1 MRTLRTWFLRFSELF
16 GKARRDRELAE
27 ELESHLQ
34 MHIEDNLRAGMTPEE
49 ARRQAVVKLGGLE
62 QIKEN
67 YRDRRGFPW
76 LESLLQD
83 VRFGLR
89 MLRKNPGF
97 TTVAILT
104 LALGIGATTA
114 IFTVVDKVLLQP
126 LAYREVDRMVVLMQT
141 FDGGQSPII
150 SIPKYMLWRDQP
162 RIFEESSLYGIPGAL
177 RVNLLGG
184 DRPEQFQAT
193 QVSAD
198 FFSLFGVRLAAG
210 RTFTPEEDAPGGPPV
225 VVISSGLWRNRF
237 GADPHIVGR
246 TIDLDGTAYNVI
258 GVMAP
263 LYTPDLPLGDMCFP
277 LQADP
282 NSNNQGNDLF
292 GVARLKP
299 GVTLAMAKAATQVI
313 AEKFHRKYPTM
324 MGPKRGLTVETM
336 NEVRVAGVRTSLLVL
351 LGAVGFVLLIAC
363 ANVASLMLARA
374 TLRRREI
381 SIRAALGAG
390 RGRIVRQLLTESV
403 LLALVGGALGLY
415 LGYFGVRYL
424 LGINPADMPRIG
436 EHAEAISL
444 DWRVLVFA
452 LAVSMLTGMLSG
464 IIPAITTSRTDLA
477 TTISESGA
485 RTGTGLRGNKTRSVL
500 VVIELAMAMVLLV
513 GAALL
518 IRTFHDSLSVNPG
531 FQTHNILTMD
541 MSLRGVRF
549 QKTASVAEVVREGRQ
564 RLESLPGVEAA
575 AAACCLPLGGGYGL
589 PFNIEGRPPTNG
601 PFTGG
606 GSWRSVSPAY
616 FEVFRISLLRGRT
629 FTDRDDGAAEP
640 VVVITEAM
648 AKQFWPKG
656 DELGARI
663 TIGKGMG
670 PQFDEPPREII
681 GVVGDVRDNGL
692 NYDPQPTMYVPLAQV
707 KDRLTALDATPLPM
721 QWFIRTRVEP
731 HSLTHEIEQELRAA
745 SGGLPVGTV
754 QSMDQVLAHSIASEQ
769 FNMMLL
775 TTFAA
780 IALFLAGIGIYGI
793 MAYSVQQRTREIGIR
808 MALGATPQ
816 AVRRT
821 MVVHGMILGLIG
833 VSLGVAGG
841 LALTRLLRSLLYGVE
856 PWDPLAFVLT
866 AVLLSAVAL
875 FACYVPAR
883 RASRVNPMVAL
894 RYE

>member
-1 MRTLRTWFLRFSELF
+1 MP
-16 GKARRDRELAE
+16 G
-27 ELESHLQ
+27 
-34 MHIEDNLRAGMTPEE
+34 E
-49 ARRQAVVKLGGLE
+49 APRQASAASGGAEQAKQDLRGHGGL
-62 QIKEN
+62 
-67 YRDRRGFPW
+67 PW
-76 LESLLQD
+76 FEALLQD
-83 VRFGLR
+83 LRFGLR
-89 MLRKNPGF
+89 TLRKNPGF

-126 LAYREVDRMVVLMQT
+126 LAYREADRMVVLMQT
-141 FDGGQSPII
+141 FSGGQSPVI
-150 SIPKYMLWRDQP
+150 SIPKYMLWHDQP
-162 RIFEESSLYGIPGAL
+162 RVFEESTLYGFPGTL

-184 DRPEQFQAT
+184 DQPEQFQAT

-198 FFSLFGVRLAAG
+198 FFSLFGVRLVAG
-210 RTFTPEEDAPGGPPV
+210 RAFTAEEDAAGGLPV
-225 VVISSGLWRNRF
+225 VVISSGLWRSRF
-237 GADPHIVGR
+237 GANPHIVGR
-246 TIDLDGTAYNVI
+246 TVDVDGTAYNVI

-282 NSNNQGNDLF
+282 NSSNQGNDLF

-299 GVTLAMAKAATQVI
+299 GVTLAMAKAATQVV
-313 AEKFHRKYPTM
+313 AEEFRRKYPAM
-324 MGPKRGLTVETM
+324 MDPKGGLTVETM
-336 NEVRVAGVRTSLLVL
+336 HEVRVANIRTSLLVL
-351 LGAVGFVLLIAC
+351 LGAVSFVLLIAC

-374 TLRRREI
+374 TLRKREI

-403 LLALVGGALGLY
+403 LLSLVGGALGLY
-415 LGYFGVRYL
+415 LGYFGVRFL
-424 LGINPADMPRIG
+424 LGINPANLPRIG

-444 DWRVLVFA
+444 DWRVLVFT
-452 LAVSMLTGMLSG
+452 LAVAVLTGMLAG
-464 IIPAITTSRTDLA
+464 LIPAIKASRTDLA
-477 TTISESGA
+477 TTINESGT
-485 RTGTGLRGNKTRSVL
+485 RSGTGLRGNKTRSVL
-500 VVIELAMAMVLLV
+500 VVTELAMAMVLLV

-518 IRTFHDSLSVNPG
+518 MRTFHDSLNVKPG
-531 FQTHNILTMD
+531 FQTHNILTMG
-541 MSLRGVRF
+541 MALRGARF
-549 QKTASVAEVVREGRQ
+549 QKTAPVAEVVREGRQ

-575 AAACCLPLGGGYGL
+575 AAACCLPLEGGYGL

-606 GSWRSVSPAY
+606 GSWRSVSPEY
-616 FEVFRISLLRGRT
+616 FEVLRISLLRGRT

-640 VVVITEAM
+640 VVVINEAM

-663 TIGKGMG
+663 TIAKGVG
-670 PQFDEPPREII
+670 PQFEDPPREII

-692 NYDPQPTMYVPLAQV
+692 NYNPQPTMYVPLAQV
-707 KDRLTALDATPLPM
+707 NDRLTALDATLIPM
-721 QWFIRTRVEP
+721 QWLVRTRVEP
-731 HSLTHEIEQELRAA
+731 HSLTNEIERELRTA

-754 QSMDQVLAHSIASEQ
+754 QSMDQVLAHSIAGEQ
-769 FNMMLL
+769 FNMTLL
-775 TTFAA
+775 TSFAA
-780 IALFLAGIGIYGI
+780 IALFLAAIGIYGI
-793 MAYSVQQRTREIGIR
+793 MAYSVQQRTQEIGIR
-808 MALGATPQ
+808 MTLGASPQ
-816 AVRRT
+816 DVRW
-821 MVVHGMILGLIG
+821 MVVLQGMILALIG

-841 LALTRLLRSLLYGVE
+841 LALTRLMRSLLYGVK